1 MYETIGAF
9 EAKTHFSDLLSQA
22 EQGFAVT
29 VTRRGKP
36 VARIVPFEQK
46 PDTTKARAAFAA
58 IMDMK
63 KQTSQRPFDWEE
75 WKSYRDEGRD
85 REGNPQ

>member
-46 PDTTKARAAFAA
+46 HDATKARAAFAA

>member
-22 EQGFAVT
+22 EQGFAVI

-46 PDTTKARAAFAA
+46 QDATKARAAFAA

-63 KQTSQRPFDWEE
+63 KQTPKRSFNWEE

-85 REGNPQ
+85 RDGNPQ